1 MSILNQIDFDVPSSR
16 NTSEF
21 LDDESE
27 CLKEDEVKTLDVQ
40 VRSREIDV
48 FTSSSLSF
56 FTLKISSMMMMMM
69 SHNNSYN
76 VAFGIQ

>member
-27 CLKEDEVKTLDVQ
+27 SLKDDLKTLNVQ
-40 VRSREIDV
+40 VRLSRNRR
-48 FTSSSLSF
+48 FLRRLYLLF
-56 FTLKISSMMMMMM
+56 FFLNTLKI
-69 SHNNSYN
+69 
-76 VAFGIQ
+76 

>member
-27 CLKEDEVKTLDVQ
+27 CLKEDDVKTLDVQ

-48 FTSSSLSF
+48 FTLSF
-56 FTLKISSMMMMMM
+56 LFTYIENIK
-69 SHNNSYN
+69 YDDDDD
-76 VAFGIQ
+76 VTQ

>member
-27 CLKEDEVKTLDVQ
+27 CLKEDDVKTLDVQ

-48 FTSSSLSF
+48 FKSSIF
-56 FTLKISSMMMMMM
+56 CTYIENIK
-69 SHNNSYN
+69 YDDDDD
-76 VAFGIQ
+76 VTQ